1 MEKEMIALIND
12 IVFELQGRMTIQECD
27 RLLEKLDLK
36 RQELELKLQQKQFY
50 YDTQLSY

>member
-1 MEKEMIALIND
+1 MEKEMICLI
-12 IVFELQGRMTIQECD
+12 ELKGQMTIKECD

-36 RQELELKLQQKQFY
+36 RRELELKLQQKQFY